1 MVSAQN
7 CESGGLGLGAAYL
20 SKLNAGGSSVMYQ
33 HSMQGG
39 VEIHLVTSCYRKQGQ
54 VPVLVV

>member
-20 SKLNAGGSSVMYQ
+20 SKLNAGGSPVMYRY
-33 HSMQGG
+33 SMQEGG

-54 VPVLVV
+54 VLV